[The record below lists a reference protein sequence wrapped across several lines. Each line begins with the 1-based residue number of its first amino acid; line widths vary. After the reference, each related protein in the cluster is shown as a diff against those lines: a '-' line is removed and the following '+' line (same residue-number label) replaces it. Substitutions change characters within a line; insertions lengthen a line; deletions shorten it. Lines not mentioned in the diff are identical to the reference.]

1 MGHGNGGGLM
11 EIYDSAKTS
20 EEIDM
25 ITAQRIRD
33 LYGSVDE
40 EFKSL
45 RKAIYSVFILS
56 NPQAVKPRERDKALE
71 TGQELLE
78 KNKIIEGIISEGKD
92 AKRIYR

>member
-1 MGHGNGGGLM
+1 MGL
-11 EIYDSAKTS
+11 YDSAKTP
-20 EEIDM
+20 EEVDM

-40 EFKSL
+40 ELKSL

-71 TGQELLE
+71 VGQELLE
-78 KNKIIEGIISEGKD
+78 KNKIIEGIIAEGKV
-92 AKRIYR
+92 AKGLYR